1 MVDRIPVETI
11 EGEDES
17 KLEKS
22 GHQIEL
28 SPQIY
33 FIRRKRNRKIMVA
46 QIGTGE
52 PARSKLQLPYIMANG
67 SAHLSYFLIFL
78 SSYENISV
86 ATLLFSRISH
96 PYKKFQL
103 LNPDHLIIC
112 HDGDKEEKFEKS
124 LEERRI

>member
-52 PARSKLQLPYIMANG
+52 QIA
-67 SAHLSYFLIFL
+67 
-78 SSYENISV
+78 V
-86 ATLLFSRISH
+86 AVYH
-96 PYKKFQL
+96 
-103 LNPDHLIIC
+103 
-112 HDGDKEEKFEKS
+112 G
-124 LEERRI
+124 

>member
-1 MVDRIPVETI
+1 
-11 EGEDES
+11 
-17 KLEKS
+17 
-22 GHQIEL
+22 
-28 SPQIY
+28 
-33 FIRRKRNRKIMVA
+33 MVA

>member
-33 FIRRKRNRKIMVA
+33 FIRRKRNRKIIGA
-46 QIGTGE
+46 QIGTG
-52 PARSKLQLPYIMANG
+52 G
-67 SAHLSYFLIFL
+67 SQQIAVPVYH
-78 SSYENISV
+78 
-86 ATLLFSRISH
+86 
-96 PYKKFQL
+96 
-103 LNPDHLIIC
+103 
-112 HDGDKEEKFEKS
+112 G
-124 LEERRI
+124 

>member
-52 PARSKLQLPYIMANG
+52 PARSKLQFPYIMANG

-103 LNPDHLIIC
+103 LNPDHLII
-112 HDGDKEEKFEKS
+112 
-124 LEERRI
+124 